1 MAFYSH
7 NHVLPQAESGVG
19 LSFGGDGG
27 SGFRPSFAED
37 LGAGFKGDLGGGFGG
52 NLGGGFGGNLGGGF
66 GGGPSSGFSF
76 SSSAGFRGAE
86 SSSFGFRSGSEKETM
101 QNLNDRLAAYLEKVR
116 ALEAANTELEIKIR
130 GWYDKQVSIGAG
142 SAAKDYRKYYD
153 TINDLRSKLLAARI
167 KNSKIVLESDNA
179 RLAADDFRVKY
190 ETELA
195 LYQSVQS
202 DINGFR
208 KILDDLTLS
217 RGDFETQFESLNE
230 ELAYLKKNH
239 EKEAH
244 VARSSTAGTVNV
256 EMDAVPGVDLTKILN
271 DMRGN
276 YEALA
281 AKNRRDAEALFA
293 QKSNEL
299 KKEIS
304 VGVEQVQTSKSE
316 ISDLRRSFQGL
327 ETELQSLLTMKKSYE
342 DNLAETKSRYG
353 AQLQKL
359 QLVISGTEEQLKQIR
374 SDTEH
379 QSLEYR
385 ELFDIKTRLELEI
398 ETYRHL
404 LEGELDQSSSQSL
417 STATKSKVIVCKVTE
432 STTESTSE
440 VSSSSKSQ
448 TSSVELV
455 KDPTK
460 IVKVKTFEE
469 EVIDGQVVSSRVEE
483 VEQTVN

>member
-1 MAFYSH
+1 MTFYSH
-7 NHVLPQAESGVG
+7 NHEPPQAARFRSGVG
-19 LSFGGDGG
+19 LSFGGGA
-27 SGFRPSFAED
+27 GFQPSFAAN
-37 LGAGFKGDLGGGFGG
+37 LGAGFGGGS
-52 NLGGGFGGNLGGGF
+52 
-66 GGGPSSGFSF
+66 SSGFSF
-76 SSSAGFRGAE
+76 SSSAGFGGAE
-86 SSSFGFRSGSEKETM
+86 SSSFGFLSGSEKGTM

-130 GWYDKQVSIGAG
+130 GWYDTQAGAG
-142 SAAKDYRKYYD
+142 VGAAAKDYSKYYD
-153 TINDLRSKLLAARI
+153 IINGLRSKLLAAKI
-167 KNSKIVLESDNA
+167 KNSQIVLEIDNA

-195 LYQSVQS
+195 LYHSVES
-202 DINGFR
+202 DINVLR
-208 KILDDLTLS
+208 KVLDDLTLS
-217 RGDFETQFESLNE
+217 RGDFEAQFESLNE
-230 ELAYLKKNH
+230 ELTYLKKNH

-244 VARSSTAGTVNV
+244 VARSSAAGAVNV
-256 EMDAVPGVDLTKILN
+256 EMDAAPGVDLTKILN

-293 QKSNEL
+293 QKGNEL
-299 KKEIS
+299 KKELS
-304 VGVEQVQTSKSE
+304 ASVEQVQTSKSE

-327 ETELQSLLTMKKSYE
+327 EAELQSLLTMKKSYE
-342 DNLAETKSRYG
+342 DNLAETESRYG
-353 AQLQKL
+353 AQLQHL
-359 QLVISGTEEQLKQIR
+359 QLVISGTEEQLIQIR

-417 STATKSKVIVCKVTE
+417 STATESKVIVCKVTE
-432 STTESTSE
+432 STVSKFSTESTSE
-440 VSSSSKSQ
+440 VSSSSTIESQ

-455 KDPTK
+455 QDPTK
-460 IVKVKTFEE
+460 ILKVKTFEE

-483 VEQTVN
+483 VEQKVN